1 MHTLNHLAIHPV
13 WQMLYRQF
21 KIMMKK
27 ILSCFLIIISLVS
40 CEKDVFTG
48 LVESPIPT
56 YGKIFVSSNP
66 GGYKIFIDNKNMGVV
81 SPDTVLYLTEGQ
93 HKLNLKHDFYTD
105 TTLTISVSKSDVKTI
120 SIDMLKNPRFFAT
133 INLSSIPSAAK
144 IYLNDQLIN
153 NVATPA
159 VIRNIYPGTFEVKLV
174 KKECRADSINIVIK
188 GGEFTDIQ
196 RILEDTSRT
205 VSYRTNNSK
214 ISSNVLS
221 KVVVDKFNNKWIGSI
236 DRGLMKFDGNN
247 WTSYDNT
254 GVIEG
259 FRIQDILVDKKGIVW
274 VATIRGLFNY
284 DGITWKNLTN
294 NLPSNNATAL
304 EEDSFGNIWIGT
316 PDGLVKYNN
325 NSFQIF
331 TIANTDV
338 PLKSISSISASSNGD
353 VWIGTSNDGF
363 IRYNTGRWTLFNT
376 GMKDQL
382 SGMSNQINDLI
393 ADNNG
398 KVLIFHESLPTEG
411 KAGGLSQVNGTFW
424 SFVQLPLLFSL
435 EVSSFYL
442 DDKNNIWM
450 AINGGLI
457 RYNDPSSMKVYDS
470 DTYRFFSNQSSSFC
484 IDLNGDGWLTTSG
497 GGITKIKKS
506 SF

>member
-1 MHTLNHLAIHPV
+1 
-13 WQMLYRQF
+13 MLYHLF

-27 ILSCFLIIISLVS
+27 ILSCFLIIISIVS

-48 LVESPIPT
+48 IVESPMPN
-56 YGKIFVSSNP
+56 YGKIFISSNP
-66 GGYKIFIDNKNMGVV
+66 GGYKIFVDDKNMGVV

-93 HKLNLKHDFYTD
+93 HKLNLRHDFYTD
-105 TTLTISVSKSDVKTI
+105 TTMTISVNKSDLKII

-133 INLSSIPSAAK
+133 VTLSSIPSAAK

-153 NVATPA
+153 NVVTPA
-159 VIRNIYPGTFEVKLV
+159 TIRNIYPGKFEVKLI
-174 KKECRADSINIVIK
+174 KKDCRDDSLNIVIK

-236 DRGLMKFDGNN
+236 DRGLMKFDGKN
-247 WTSYDNT
+247 WTSFENN

-259 FRIQDILVDKKGIVW
+259 SRVQDLLVDKKGIVW
-274 VATIRGLFNY
+274 VATIKGLFNFN
-284 DGITWKNLTN
+284 GITWKNLTN
-294 NLPSNNATAL
+294 NLPSQNVTAL
-304 EEDSFGNIWIGT
+304 GEDYFGNIWIGT
-316 PDGLVKYNN
+316 PDGLIKYDN

-331 TIANTDV
+331 TIENTDV
-338 PLKSISSISASSNGD
+338 PLKFISSISASSNGD
-353 VWIGTSNDGF
+353 VWIGTSVYGF
-363 IRYNTGRWTLFNT
+363 IKYNAGRWTLFNT
-376 GMKDQL
+376 GQRDPL
-382 SGMSNQINDLI
+382 SGMSNQIADLI
-393 ADNNG
+393 ADMYG
-398 KVLIFHESLPTEG
+398 TVWIYHEDQPTEG
-411 KAGGLSQVNGTFW
+411 KAGGLTELSGNVW
-424 SFVQLPLLFSL
+424 MWRQLPLLFQL
-435 EVSSFYL
+435 KVTSFYL

-450 AINGGLI
+450 AISGGLI
-457 RYNDPSSMKVYDS
+457 RYNEAASSIKVYDS
-470 DTYRFFSNQSSSFC
+470 DTYGFFSSQSTSFC
-484 IDLNGDGWLTTSG
+484 IDINGDGWLTTLG